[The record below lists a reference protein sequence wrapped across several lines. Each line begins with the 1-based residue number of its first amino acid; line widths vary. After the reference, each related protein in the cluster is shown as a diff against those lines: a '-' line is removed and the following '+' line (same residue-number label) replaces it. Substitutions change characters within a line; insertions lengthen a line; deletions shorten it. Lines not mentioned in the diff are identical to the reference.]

1 MNLPRDESISGVRV
15 VHIVGGLFGVVI
27 GVWVF
32 GWLAEKLLV
41 SIMEFAVHLKSIPQ
55 KVEII
60 QKDQGAAD

>member
-1 MNLPRDESISGVRV
+1 M
-15 VHIVGGLFGVVI
+15 HIVGGLFGVVI

>member
-1 MNLPRDESISGVRV
+1 MDLPRVESISGVRV